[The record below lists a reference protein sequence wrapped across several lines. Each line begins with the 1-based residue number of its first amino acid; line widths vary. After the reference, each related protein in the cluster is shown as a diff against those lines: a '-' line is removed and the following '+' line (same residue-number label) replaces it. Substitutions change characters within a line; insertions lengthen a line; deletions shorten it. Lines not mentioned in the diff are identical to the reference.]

1 MPPLEVWEKVLINA
15 ETFQQDVHSYIPC
28 TTCHQGQNVSG
39 NTMETKYAAHEG
51 LVTDPSD
58 DPQAAACAECHTD
71 IAPYQQYS
79 LHFNLA
85 GYDTVL
91 QTRSVPENH
100 PTIEEGQSY
109 HCNSCHATCGQCH
122 VSQPASVGGGLVSG
136 HVFEQVPSMS
146 RQCTACHGSRVK
158 NEYTGANEGLPADV
172 HLRQARMVCTDC
184 HTSGD
189 MHGTDHIT
197 ADGTG
202 RAHRYDGP
210 QSPSCLDCHAEVTGI
225 GSGNEY
231 HEAHGTEVLSCQVCH
246 SVSYIN
252 CYSCHLQQTDEG
264 QPFYQ
269 LGHEEITFAIGRNP
283 RRDTYRPYRYV
294 PLRHVP
300 TFPELFELYG
310 EDVLPNFNA
319 LPTWTYATPHN
330 IQLRTPQTE
339 SCESCHGNNAV
350 FLTPDKVADDMLEA
364 NISVIVPFAPPIPE
378 LYRPYVPGEETA
390 PAAPPS
396 DPMDA
401 AAPSDPMDAAAPSD
415 PMDAPAAPSDPMD
428 APAAPSDPMDAPPP
442 TADPMDAPSGS

>member
-1 MPPLEVWEKVLINA
+1 LEVWEKVLIDA
-15 ETFQQDVHSYIPC
+15 EKFQGDVHSYVPC
-28 TTCHQGQNVSG
+28 TTCHLGQNVSG
-39 NTMETKYAAHEG
+39 STMETKYAAHEG
-51 LVTDPSD
+51 MITDPSA
-58 DPQAAACAECHTD
+58 DPQASACAECHTD

-79 LHFNLA
+79 LHYTLA

-91 QTRSVPENH
+91 QARSVPENH
-100 PTIEEGQSY
+100 PIIEEGQAN

-122 VSQPASVGGGLVSG
+122 VSQPTSVGGGLIEG
-136 HVFEQVPSMS
+136 HVFNGTPSMS

-172 HLRQARMVCTDC
+172 HLRQGRMVCTDC
-184 HTSGD
+184 HSGGD
-189 MHGTDHIT
+189 MHGTDYVT
-197 ADGTG
+197 EDGAT
-202 RAHRYDGP
+202 RDHRYDGP
-210 QSPSCLDCHAEVTGI
+210 QTPACTDCHAEVTGI

-252 CYSCHLQQTDEG
+252 CQECHLQKSDEG

-269 LGHEEITFAIGRNP
+269 LGHEEMAFTIGRNP

-300 TFPELFELYG
+300 TFPELFDLYG
-310 EDVLPNFNA
+310 ENVLSNFDA

-339 SCESCHGNNAV
+339 SCESCHGNDAV
-350 FLTPDKVADDMLEA
+350 FLTPDKVPADQLQA
-364 NISVIVPFAPPIPE
+364 NLSVIVPAAPPIPD
-378 LYRPYVPGEETA
+378 LYRPFVPGQETVPTVSA
-390 PAAPPS
+390 PAGS

-401 AAPSDPMDAAAPSD
+401 QPPADPMDAQPPADPMDAAPPAAGAD
-415 PMDAPAAPSDPMD
+415 PMDA
-428 APAAPSDPMDAPPP
+428 APPP